1 MELYAI
7 HKNFAV
13 SYLEAIGNATAEE
26 RAAAIDRYGDQ
37 ALPDVL
43 AISEDGREAT
53 ISIVGPL
60 SPKGP
65 SALARFFGYEGT
77 AYSDIVESAQLL
89 EDDPTVE
96 TVRLVMNTPGG
107 MVDGMDQARQA
118 VKNLANAKTVVAEN
132 HGMIASAGYHIATA
146 AHSIEALSPLAMTG
160 SIGVIIA
167 GYDTSKMLKKAGVK
181 KVRIVSKNAPNKA
194 PDVSTDHGLELLQAE
209 ADAMERVFIAAVA
222 EGRGTT
228 EQDVIENF
236 GKGGILIAQDPDES
250 KPSALKAGMIDAV
263 KTTVKTSN
271 IGGGSSNTPTQM
283 AAVGGGQ
290 QEDQIMDLKALQTE
304 HPALHAQVIAL
315 GVEQG
320 VAQERKRV
328 EAHVTMGAA
337 SGDTELTM
345 ACIKD
350 GSDLDQ
356 SVIAKHQA
364 AGMNAAAVAARSGES
379 EGDLDP
385 AAADADSKD
394 KALAKA
400 TAEALG
406 VDYDE

>member
-96 TVRLVMNTPGG
+96 TVRLMMNTPGG

-118 VKNLANAKTVVAEN
+118 IKNLAAAKTVIAEN

-146 AHSIEALSPLAMTG
+146 ATRIEALSPLAMTG

-194 PDVSTDHGLELLQAE
+194 PDASTDHGLELLQAE

-271 IGGGSSNTPTQM
+271 TGGAGDDPNHL

-290 QEDQIMDLKALQTE
+290 QEDPIMDLSALQTE
-304 HPALHAQVIAL
+304 HPALYAQVVAS

-320 VAQERKRV
+320 VAQERERV
-328 EAHVTMGAA
+328 AAHATMGES
-337 SGDTELTM
+337 SGDMVLAM

-350 GSDLDQ
+350 GSDLNQ
-356 SVIAKHQA
+356 SITAQYLS
-364 AGMNAAAVAARSGES
+364 AGMNAAAVAARAGET
-379 EGDLDP
+379 EGDLDTE
-385 AAADADSKD
+385 AAGADTADTV
-394 KALAKA
+394 LAKA
-400 TAEALG
+400 VAEELG
-406 VDYDE
+406 VEYDV